1 MLKSEELNYVL
12 ISRESQSGVN
22 MHLYNNN
29 NKKCCNTI
37 QTIMIEV
44 AAEVKY

>member
-29 NKKCCNTI
+29 KKCCNTI